1 MKRETERERERQ
13 LNKIY
18 CQIIGDTKKETF
30 NQFSGGES
38 RFRGQAPPTRP
49 METSRKHS
57 PLAETAVEVAAEAR
71 EGYRRRDRTF
81 ALRRN
86 QTEIAKILLF
96 LLLKRFQKSYGAIK
110 IKILVST
117 KVFLHPRGAAEFET
131 AFGKN
136 EIFE

>member
-1 MKRETERERERQ
+1 M
-13 LNKIY
+13 
-18 CQIIGDTKKETF
+18 
-30 NQFSGGES
+30 
-38 RFRGQAPPTRP
+38 
-49 METSRKHS
+49 
-57 PLAETAVEVAAEAR
+57 EVAAEAR

-110 IKILVST
+110 LKILVST

-131 AFGKN
+131 ALGKN

>member
-1 MKRETERERERQ
+1 
-13 LNKIY
+13 
-18 CQIIGDTKKETF
+18 
-30 NQFSGGES
+30 
-38 RFRGQAPPTRP
+38 
-49 METSRKHS
+49 METSRKLS

-96 LLLKRFQKSYGAIK
+96 LLLKRFQNSYGAIK

-117 KVFLHPRGAAEFET
+117 NVFLHPRGKATGCLAVGVL
-131 AFGKN
+131 GKTN
-136 EIFE
+136 LPPSP